1 MNLLP
6 PPPPPPPPSLRGIRT
21 RLNAPDNTR
30 IENYLDREVY
40 PRYEAVNDALVKIIQ
55 TADTNVRNLEKKTAM
70 TAVFS
75 IVVSILL
82 GAAIITLTIYFNL
95 MERKRLTAL
104 SKREADLRDALVLAQ
119 NANNAKKEFLSRMSH
134 EIRTPMNGIIGMTT
148 IAGNYLDDRTRV
160 EDCLAKIAFSSRHLL
175 SLINDVLDM
184 SKIEEGKLAINRE
197 PFKLQPFLESVISI
211 VWLQAKEHGLA
222 FETALADIT
231 ADTFIGDSMRI
242 NQILLNL
249 LSNALKFTLKGG
261 TVRLQVKQFILKN
274 NEVRLRFSISDT
286 GIGMSE
292 EFLSRLFIP
301 FEQAPSTISKK
312 YGGTGLGMAITKN
325 LVNLLGG
332 TIHVKSSPGKGTTI
346 TVELP
351 VEIEK
356 EAVVAKNRKLETL
369 KVLVVDDEHDSCVYA
384 SLLLKK
390 MGINARWVNSGLEA
404 VKMVLT
410 AHEACDDYDV
420 CLVDWQMPDIDG
432 VEITRRIRE
441 RVGPETLI
449 IIISAYDPGAIRKA
463 ALEAGANAFISK
475 PLFAST
481 LYNTLVSVVDNEP
494 ANEQTENG
502 QTGSIGDFTGKRFLL
517 VEDNDLNG
525 EIATEL
531 LNVTGAAIEWAHDGQ
546 EAADMFM
553 ASGEGYYDLVLMDIQ
568 MPRMNGYEAARTI
581 RSATHPDAKT
591 IPIFAM
597 TADAFSEDVAAARA
611 SGMNGH
617 IAKPIDSSLLYR
629 ILDETL
635 REKRP
640 ADDMKNAQEIRTQS

>member
-1 MNLLP
+1 MPSRMTPSIFFTSVILARKKISMRCNPQWMNSLWHRIAPLNLL

-231 ADTFIGDSMRI
+231 ADSFIGDSMRMKPDSVESAVQCP
-242 NQILLNL
+242 QIQ
-249 LSNALKFTLKGG
+249 
-261 TVRLQVKQFILKN
+261 RLQ
-274 NEVRLRFSISDT
+274 RR
-286 GIGMSE
+286 
-292 EFLSRLFIP
+292 
-301 FEQAPSTISKK
+301 
-312 YGGTGLGMAITKN
+312 
-325 LVNLLGG
+325 
-332 TIHVKSSPGKGTTI
+332 
-346 TVELP
+346 
-351 VEIEK
+351 
-356 EAVVAKNRKLETL
+356 
-369 KVLVVDDEHDSCVYA
+369 
-384 SLLLKK
+384 
-390 MGINARWVNSGLEA
+390 
-404 VKMVLT
+404 
-410 AHEACDDYDV
+410 
-420 CLVDWQMPDIDG
+420 DW
-432 VEITRRIRE
+432 
-441 RVGPETLI
+441 
-449 IIISAYDPGAIRKA
+449 
-463 ALEAGANAFISK
+463 
-475 PLFAST
+475 
-481 LYNTLVSVVDNEP
+481 SV
-494 ANEQTENG
+494 
-502 QTGSIGDFTGKRFLL
+502 FR
-517 VEDNDLNG
+517 
-525 EIATEL
+525 
-531 LNVTGAAIEWAHDGQ
+531 
-546 EAADMFM
+546 
-553 ASGEGYYDLVLMDIQ
+553 
-568 MPRMNGYEAARTI
+568 
-581 RSATHPDAKT
+581 
-591 IPIFAM
+591 
-597 TADAFSEDVAAARA
+597 
-611 SGMNGH
+611 
-617 IAKPIDSSLLYR
+617 
-629 ILDETL
+629 
-635 REKRP
+635 
-640 ADDMKNAQEIRTQS
+640 